1 MIIPAIFGIT
11 TVKRDCPERAN
22 LRIMRKETNLK
33 QNDMTKKLLMMAMLL
48 SAFAFAVPASGQD
61 DNVTVV
67 IDENFDSFTE
77 GSEDAPATTDIG
89 GYSGK
94 LKKLGWSSSCTKVYE
109 AGGKLKVAGSGI
121 LETDYLKKAVSTQVL
136 KITAR
141 VRAAADYGEAITFA
155 VGYSFS
161 KQVVFNDNK
170 WHEVTVYVGS
180 VSSRSRL
187 KITPLLEGFFIDE
200 IKAVTSP
207 TIVAV
212 PEPELPSQADG
223 VSFTAKW
230 NHDRTNTDY
239 LLDVYSKA
247 DNGSKEYVLK
257 DEVVKPLSQY
267 GDITKKVEG
276 LDASKTYYYTV
287 RGRNKN
293 GNVSDYSDEIEVIR
307 VLKSID
313 APKAIAATSVTATSF
328 RANWEAVAEA
338 KRYAVNLTK
347 TTTLQEATTVKVL
360 DDDFAK
366 VTKGS
371 LESVEF
377 GLLSEFDS
385 YTKTPGWHAVFFALA
400 SGYMVL
406 SPYGDPST
414 LTTPALDLTADNGAC
429 TVNFNMAEGAYGQ
442 YTSGSKVTVSLYD
455 TNPNAS
461 GFEGTPVESKTV
473 TTSKGFADYKVEFT
487 KGAATSYIMFSYENG
502 STTNKIFFDA
512 INVEQKMPAGAKV
525 TTAISVNETE
535 DTYYDFTIDSPE
547 DNTVYNY
554 TVNAIGQTVVDG
566 ELADL
571 YSNESNKIE
580 VSLSGSV
587 GIDNVDNQGDVV
599 VKTDNGTI
607 SVSLATAGRIAVYDL
622 TGRLIA
628 QTYGKAGANT
638 LSVAQRQ
645 VVVVRAANKS
655 FKLAL

>member
-1 MIIPAIFGIT
+1 
-11 TVKRDCPERAN
+11 
-22 LRIMRKETNLK
+22 
-33 QNDMTKKLLMMAMLL
+33 MLL

-61 DNVTVV
+61 DNVTVI
-67 IDENFDSFTE
+67 IDENFNTFTE
-77 GSEDAPATTDIG
+77 GSEDAPSTTDIG

-94 LKKLGWSSSCTKVYE
+94 LKKHGWGGSSSKVYE
-109 AGGKLKVAGSGI
+109 AGGKLKVGGSGT
-121 LETDYLKKAVSTQVL
+121 LETPKLNGAVSTQVI
-136 KITAR
+136 KITAHL
-141 VRAAADYGEAITFA
+141 RAAADYGEAITFS
-155 VGYSFS
+155 VGYSFN
-161 KQVVFNDNK
+161 KQVVLTDNQ
-170 WHEVTVYVGS
+170 WHDVTIYAGS
-180 VSSRSRL
+180 ASSYSTI
-187 KITPLLEGFFIDE
+187 KIKPLFEGFFIDE

-212 PEPELPSQADG
+212 PEPQLPSQADG

-230 NHDRTNTDY
+230 THDRTNTDY

-257 DEVVKPLSQY
+257 DEVVKPLTQY
-267 GDITKKVEG
+267 VSDVTKKVEG

-293 GNVSDYSDEIEVIR
+293 DIVSDYSNEIQVIR

-313 APKAIAATSVTATSF
+313 APKAIAATGVTATSF

-338 KRYAVNLTK
+338 KRYAVNLSK
-347 TTTLQEATTVKVL
+347 TTTLQAETTVKVL
-360 DDDFAK
+360 DENFDK
-366 VTKGS
+366 VNKGS

-377 GLLSEFDS
+377 GSISEFDT
-385 YTKTPGWHAVFFALA
+385 YTKAPGWHAVLFALA
-400 SGYMVL
+400 SGHMVL
-406 SPYGDPST
+406 SPYST
-414 LTTPALDLTADNGAC
+414 AASLTTPKLDLTADNGAC
-429 TVNFNMAEGAYGQ
+429 TVNFNMAEGAYGH

-455 TNPNAS
+455 TNPNVD
-461 GFEGTPVESKTV
+461 GFEGTPLESKTV
-473 TTSKGFADYKVEFT
+473 TTNKGFADYKVEFT
-487 KGAATSYIMFSYENG
+487 KGSATSYIMFSYENG
-502 STTNKIFFDA
+502 GTTNKIFFDA

-547 DNTVYNY
+547 DNTVYSY

-587 GIDNVDNQGDVV
+587 GIDNVDNLGDVV
-599 VKTDNGTI
+599 VKADNGTI

-638 LSVAQRQ
+638 LSVAHRQ

>member
-1 MIIPAIFGIT
+1 
-11 TVKRDCPERAN
+11 
-22 LRIMRKETNLK
+22 
-33 QNDMTKKLLMMAMLL
+33 MLL

-61 DNVTVV
+61 DNVTVI
-67 IDENFDSFTE
+67 IDENFNTFTE
-77 GSEDAPATTDIG
+77 GSEDAPSTTDIG

-94 LKKLGWSSSCTKVYE
+94 LKKHGWGGSSSKVYE
-109 AGGKLKVAGSGI
+109 AGGKLKVGGSGT
-121 LETDYLKKAVSTQVL
+121 LETPKLNGAVSTQVI

-141 VRAAADYGEAITFA
+141 LRAAADYGEAITFS
-155 VGYSFS
+155 VGYSFN
-161 KQVVFNDNK
+161 KQVVLTDNQ
-170 WHEVTVYVGS
+170 WHDVTIYAGS
-180 VSSRSRL
+180 ASSYSTI
-187 KITPLLEGFFIDE
+187 KIKPLFEGFFIDE

-212 PEPELPSQADG
+212 PEPQLPSQADG

-230 NHDRTNTDY
+230 THDRTNTDY

-257 DEVVKPLSQY
+257 DEVVKPLTQY
-267 GDITKKVEG
+267 VSDVTKKVEG

-293 GNVSDYSDEIEVIR
+293 DIVSDYSNEIQVIR

-313 APKAIAATSVTATSF
+313 APKAIAATGVTATSF

-338 KRYAVNLTK
+338 KRYAVNLSK
-347 TTTLQEATTVKVL
+347 TTTLQAETTVKVL
-360 DDDFAK
+360 DENFDK
-366 VTKGS
+366 VNKGS

-377 GLLSEFDS
+377 GSISEFDT
-385 YTKTPGWHAVFFALA
+385 YTKAPGWHAVLFALA
-400 SGYMVL
+400 SGHMVL
-406 SPYGDPST
+406 SPYST
-414 LTTPALDLTADNGAC
+414 AASLTTPKLDLTADNGAC
-429 TVNFNMAEGAYGQ
+429 TVNFNMAEGAYGH

-455 TNPNAS
+455 TNPNVD
-461 GFEGTPVESKTV
+461 GFEGTPLESKTV
-473 TTSKGFADYKVEFT
+473 TTNKGFADYKVEFT
-487 KGAATSYIMFSYENG
+487 KGSATSYIMFSYDNG
-502 STTNKIFFDA
+502 GTTNKIFFDA

-535 DTYYDFTIDSPE
+535 DTHYDFTIDSPE

-566 ELADL
+566 ELTDL
-571 YSNESNKIE
+571 YSAKSNKIE

-599 VKTDNGTI
+599 VKADNGTI

>member
-1 MIIPAIFGIT
+1 
-11 TVKRDCPERAN
+11 
-22 LRIMRKETNLK
+22 
-33 QNDMTKKLLMMAMLL
+33 MLL

-61 DNVTVV
+61 DNVTVI
-67 IDENFDSFTE
+67 IDENFNTFTE

-94 LKKLGWSSSCTKVYE
+94 LKKHGWGGSSSKVYE
-109 AGGKLKVAGSGI
+109 AGGKLKVGGSGT
-121 LETDYLKKAVSTQVL
+121 LETPKLNGAVSTQVI

-141 VRAAADYGEAITFA
+141 LRAAADYGEAITFS
-155 VGYSFS
+155 VGYSFN
-161 KQVVFNDNK
+161 KQVVLTDNQ
-170 WHEVTVYVGS
+170 WHDVTIYAGS
-180 VSSRSRL
+180 ASSYSTI
-187 KITPLLEGFFIDE
+187 KIKPLFEGFFIDE

-212 PEPELPSQADG
+212 PEPQLPSQADG

-230 NHDRTNTDY
+230 THDRTNTDY

-257 DEVVKPLSQY
+257 DEVVKPLTQY
-267 GDITKKVEG
+267 VSDVTKKVEG

-293 GNVSDYSDEIEVIR
+293 DIVSDYSNEIQVIR

-313 APKAIAATSVTATSF
+313 APKAIAATGVTATSF

-338 KRYAVNLTK
+338 KRYAVNLSK
-347 TTTLQEATTVKVL
+347 TTTLQAETTVKVL
-360 DDDFAK
+360 DENFDK
-366 VTKGS
+366 VNKGS

-377 GLLSEFDS
+377 GSISEFDT
-385 YTKTPGWHAVFFALA
+385 YTKAPGWHAVLFALA
-400 SGYMVL
+400 SGHMVL
-406 SPYGDPST
+406 SPYST
-414 LTTPALDLTADNGAC
+414 AASLTTPKLDLTADNGAC
-429 TVNFNMAEGAYGQ
+429 TVNFNMAEGAYGH

-455 TNPNAS
+455 TNPNVD
-461 GFEGTPVESKTV
+461 GFEGTPLESKTV
-473 TTSKGFADYKVEFT
+473 TTNKGFADYKVEFT
-487 KGAATSYIMFSYENG
+487 KGSATSYIMFSYDNG
-502 STTNKIFFDA
+502 GTTNKIFFDA

-535 DTYYDFTIDSPE
+535 DTHYDFTIDSPE
-547 DNTVYNY
+547 DNTVYSY

-599 VKTDNGTI
+599 VKADNGTI

>member
-1 MIIPAIFGIT
+1 
-11 TVKRDCPERAN
+11 
-22 LRIMRKETNLK
+22 
-33 QNDMTKKLLMMAMLL
+33 MLL

-170 WHEVTVYVGS
+170 WHDVTIYAGS
-180 VSSRSRL
+180 VSSYSKL

-230 NHDRTNTDY
+230 AHDRTNTDY

-247 DNGSKEYVLK
+247 GNGSKEYVLK

-267 GDITKKVEG
+267 ADITKKVEG

-313 APKAIAATSVTATSF
+313 APKAIAATGVTATTF

-347 TTTLQEATTVKVL
+347 TTTLQAATTVKVL

-377 GLLSEFDS
+377 GLLSDFDS

-400 SGYMVL
+400 SGHMVL
-406 SPYGDPST
+406 SPYGKTST
-414 LTTPALDLTADNGAC
+414 LTTPKLDLTADNGAC
-429 TVNFNMAEGAYGQ
+429 TVNFNMAEGAYGH

-455 TNPNAS
+455 TNPNVS
-461 GFEGTPVESKTV
+461 GFEDTPVESKTV
-473 TTSKGFADYKVEFT
+473 TTNKGFADYKVEFT
-487 KGAATSYIMFSYENG
+487 KGAATSYIMFSYDNG
-502 STTNKIFFDA
+502 GTTNKIFFDA

-547 DNTVYNY
+547 NNTVYSY

-599 VKTDNGTI
+599 VKADNGTI

-638 LSVAQRQ
+638 LSVAQHQ

>member
-1 MIIPAIFGIT
+1 
-11 TVKRDCPERAN
+11 
-22 LRIMRKETNLK
+22 
-33 QNDMTKKLLMMAMLL
+33 MLL

-61 DNVTVV
+61 DNVTVI
-67 IDENFDSFTE
+67 IDENFNTFTE

-94 LKKLGWSSSCTKVYE
+94 LKKHGWGGSSSKVYE
-109 AGGKLKVAGSGI
+109 AGGKLKVGGSGT
-121 LETDYLKKAVSTQVL
+121 LETPKLNGAVSTQVI

-141 VRAAADYGEAITFA
+141 VRAAADYGEAITFS
-155 VGYSFS
+155 VGYSFN
-161 KQVVFNDNK
+161 KQVVLTDNQ
-170 WHEVTVYVGS
+170 WHDVTIYAGS
-180 VSSRSRL
+180 ASSYSTI
-187 KITPLLEGFFIDE
+187 KIKPLFEGFFIDE

-212 PEPELPSQADG
+212 PEPQLPSQADG

-230 NHDRTNTDY
+230 THDRTNTDY

-257 DEVVKPLSQY
+257 DEVVKPLTQY
-267 GDITKKVEG
+267 VSDVTKKVEG

-293 GNVSDYSDEIEVIR
+293 DIVSDYSNEIQVIR

-313 APKAIAATSVTATSF
+313 APKAIAATGVTATSF

-338 KRYAVNLTK
+338 KRYAVNLSK
-347 TTTLQEATTVKVL
+347 TTTLQAETTVKVL
-360 DDDFAK
+360 DENFDK
-366 VTKGS
+366 VNKGS

-377 GLLSEFDS
+377 GSISEFDT
-385 YTKTPGWHAVFFALA
+385 YTKAPGWHAVLFALA
-400 SGYMVL
+400 SGHMVL
-406 SPYGDPST
+406 SPYST
-414 LTTPALDLTADNGAC
+414 AASLTTPKLDLTADNGAC
-429 TVNFNMAEGAYGQ
+429 TVNFNMAEGAYGH

-455 TNPNAS
+455 TNPNVD
-461 GFEGTPVESKTV
+461 GFEGTPLESKTV
-473 TTSKGFADYKVEFT
+473 TTNKGFADYKVEFT
-487 KGAATSYIMFSYENG
+487 KGSATSYIMFSYDNG
-502 STTNKIFFDA
+502 GTTNKIFFDA

-535 DTYYDFTIDSPE
+535 DTHYDFTIDSPE

-566 ELADL
+566 ELTDL
-571 YSNESNKIE
+571 YSAKSNKIE
-580 VSLSGSV
+580 VSLGGSV

-599 VKTDNGTI
+599 VKADNGTI

>member
-1 MIIPAIFGIT
+1 
-11 TVKRDCPERAN
+11 
-22 LRIMRKETNLK
+22 
-33 QNDMTKKLLMMAMLL
+33 MLL

-61 DNVTVV
+61 DNVTVI
-67 IDENFDSFTE
+67 IDENFNTFTE

-94 LKKLGWSSSCTKVYE
+94 LKKHGWGGSSSKVYE
-109 AGGKLKVAGSGI
+109 AGGKLKVGGSGT
-121 LETDYLKKAVSTQVL
+121 LETPKLNGAVSTQVI

-141 VRAAADYGEAITFA
+141 LRAAADYGEAITFS
-155 VGYSFS
+155 VGYSFN
-161 KQVVFNDNK
+161 KQVVLTDNQ
-170 WHEVTVYVGS
+170 WHDVTIYAGS
-180 VSSRSRL
+180 ASSYSTI
-187 KITPLLEGFFIDE
+187 KIKPLFEGFFIDE

-212 PEPELPSQADG
+212 PEPQLPSQADG

-230 NHDRTNTDY
+230 THDRTNTDY

-257 DEVVKPLSQY
+257 DEVVKPLTQY
-267 GDITKKVEG
+267 VSDVTKKVEG

-293 GNVSDYSDEIEVIR
+293 DIVSDYSNEIQVIR

-313 APKAIAATSVTATSF
+313 APKAIAATGVTATSF

-338 KRYAVNLTK
+338 KRYAVNLSK
-347 TTTLQEATTVKVL
+347 TTTLQAETTVKVL
-360 DDDFAK
+360 DENFDK
-366 VTKGS
+366 VNKGS

-377 GLLSEFDS
+377 GSISEFDT
-385 YTKTPGWHAVFFALA
+385 YTKAPGWHAVLFALA
-400 SGYMVL
+400 SGHMVL
-406 SPYGDPST
+406 SPYST
-414 LTTPALDLTADNGAC
+414 AASLTTPKLDLTADNGAC
-429 TVNFNMAEGAYGQ
+429 TVNFNMAEGAYGH

-455 TNPNAS
+455 TNPNVD
-461 GFEGTPVESKTV
+461 GFEGTPLESKTV
-473 TTSKGFADYKVEFT
+473 TTNKGFADYKVEFT
-487 KGAATSYIMFSYENG
+487 KGSATSYIMFSYDNG
-502 STTNKIFFDA
+502 GTTNKIFFDA

-535 DTYYDFTIDSPE
+535 DTHYDFTIDSPE
-547 DNTVYNY
+547 DNTVYSY

-599 VKTDNGTI
+599 VKADNGTI

-628 QTYGKAGANT
+628 QTYGRAGANT

>member
-1 MIIPAIFGIT
+1 
-11 TVKRDCPERAN
+11 
-22 LRIMRKETNLK
+22 
-33 QNDMTKKLLMMAMLL
+33 MLL
-48 SAFAFAVPASGQD
+48 SAFAIAVPASGQD

-109 AGGKLKVAGSGI
+109 AGGKLKVASSGI

-170 WHEVTVYVGS
+170 WHDVTIYAGS
-180 VSSRSRL
+180 VSSYSKL

-212 PEPELPSQADG
+212 PAPELPSQADG

-230 NHDRTNTDY
+230 AHDRTNADY

-257 DEVVKPLSQY
+257 DEVVKVVSAY
-267 GDITKKVEG
+267 ASTVEKKVEG

-313 APKAIAATSVTATSF
+313 APKAIAATGVTATSF

-347 TTTLQEATTVKVL
+347 TTTLQAATTVKVL

-366 VTKGS
+366 VTMGS
-371 LESVEF
+371 LEKVEF
-377 GLLSEFDS
+377 GLLSNFDS
-385 YTKTPGWHAVFFALA
+385 YTKTPGWSAVDFALA

-406 SPYGDPST
+406 SPYSKT
-414 LTTPALDLTADNGAC
+414 SSLTTPKLDLTADNGAC

-455 TNPNAS
+455 TNPNVD
-461 GFEGTPVESKTV
+461 GFEGTPLESKTV
-473 TTSKGFADYKVEFT
+473 TTNKGFADYKVEFT

-547 DNTVYNY
+547 DNTVYSY

-599 VKTDNGTI
+599 VKADNGTI

-638 LSVAQRQ
+638 LSVAYRQ

>member
-1 MIIPAIFGIT
+1 
-11 TVKRDCPERAN
+11 
-22 LRIMRKETNLK
+22 
-33 QNDMTKKLLMMAMLL
+33 MLL

-61 DNVTVV
+61 DNVTVI
-67 IDENFDSFTE
+67 IDENFNTFTE
-77 GSEDAPATTDIG
+77 GSEDAPSTTDIG

-94 LKKLGWSSSCTKVYE
+94 LKKHGWGGSSSKVYE
-109 AGGKLKVAGSGI
+109 AGGKLKVGGSGT
-121 LETDYLKKAVSTQVL
+121 LETPKLNGAVSTQVI

-141 VRAAADYGEAITFA
+141 LRAAADYGEAITFS
-155 VGYSFS
+155 VGYSFN
-161 KQVVFNDNK
+161 KQVVLTDNQ
-170 WHEVTVYVGS
+170 WHDVTIYAGS
-180 VSSRSRL
+180 ASSYSTI
-187 KITPLLEGFFIDE
+187 KIKPLFEGFFIDE

-212 PEPELPSQADG
+212 PEPQLPSQADG

-230 NHDRTNTDY
+230 THDRTNTDY

-257 DEVVKPLSQY
+257 DEVVKPLTQY
-267 GDITKKVEG
+267 VSDVTKKVEG

-293 GNVSDYSDEIEVIR
+293 DIVSDYSNEIQVIR

-313 APKAIAATSVTATSF
+313 APKAIAATGVTATSF

-338 KRYAVNLTK
+338 KRYAVNLSK
-347 TTTLQEATTVKVL
+347 TTTLQAETTVKVL
-360 DDDFAK
+360 DENFDK
-366 VTKGS
+366 VNKGS

-377 GLLSEFDS
+377 GSINEFDT
-385 YTKTPGWHAVFFALA
+385 YTKAPGWHAVLFALA
-400 SGYMVL
+400 SGHMVL
-406 SPYGDPST
+406 SPYST
-414 LTTPALDLTADNGAC
+414 AASLTTPKLDLTADNGAC
-429 TVNFNMAEGAYGQ
+429 TVNFNMAEGAYGH

-455 TNPNAS
+455 TNPNVD
-461 GFEGTPVESKTV
+461 GFEGTPLESKTV
-473 TTSKGFADYKVEFT
+473 TTNKGFADYKVEFT

-502 STTNKIFFDA
+502 GTTNKIFFDA

-547 DNTVYNY
+547 DNTVYSY

-580 VSLSGSV
+580 VSLGGSV
-587 GIDNVDNQGDVV
+587 GIDNVDNLGDVV
-599 VKTDNGTI
+599 VKADNGTI

>member
-1 MIIPAIFGIT
+1 
-11 TVKRDCPERAN
+11 
-22 LRIMRKETNLK
+22 
-33 QNDMTKKLLMMAMLL
+33 MLL

-61 DNVTVV
+61 DNVTVI
-67 IDENFDSFTE
+67 IDENFNTFTE
-77 GSEDAPATTDIG
+77 GSEDAPSTTDIG

-94 LKKLGWSSSCTKVYE
+94 LKKHGWGGSSSKVYE
-109 AGGKLKVAGSGI
+109 AGGKLKVGGSGT
-121 LETDYLKKAVSTQVL
+121 LETPKLNGAVSTQVI

-141 VRAAADYGEAITFA
+141 LRAAADYGEAITFS
-155 VGYSFS
+155 VGYSFN
-161 KQVVFNDNK
+161 KQVVLTDNQ
-170 WHEVTVYVGS
+170 WHDVTIYAGS
-180 VSSRSRL
+180 ASSYSTI
-187 KITPLLEGFFIDE
+187 KIKPLFEGFFIDE

-212 PEPELPSQADG
+212 PEPQLPSQADG

-230 NHDRTNTDY
+230 THDRTNTDY

-257 DEVVKPLSQY
+257 DEVVKPLTQY
-267 GDITKKVEG
+267 VSDVTKKVEG

-293 GNVSDYSDEIEVIR
+293 DIVSDYSNEIQVIR

-313 APKAIAATSVTATSF
+313 APKAIAATGVTATSF

-338 KRYAVNLTK
+338 KRYAVNLSK
-347 TTTLQEATTVKVL
+347 TTTLQAETTVKVL
-360 DDDFAK
+360 DENFDK
-366 VTKGS
+366 VNKGS

-377 GLLSEFDS
+377 GSISEFDT
-385 YTKTPGWHAVFFALA
+385 YTKAPGWHAVLFALA
-400 SGYMVL
+400 SGHMVL
-406 SPYGDPST
+406 SPYST
-414 LTTPALDLTADNGAC
+414 AASLTTPKLDLTADNGAC
-429 TVNFNMAEGAYGQ
+429 TVNFNMAEGTYGH

-455 TNPNAS
+455 TNPNVD
-461 GFEGTPVESKTV
+461 GFEGTPLESKTV
-473 TTSKGFADYKVEFT
+473 TTNKGFADYKVEFT

-502 STTNKIFFDA
+502 GTTNKIFFDA

-547 DNTVYNY
+547 DNTVYSY

-571 YSNESNKIE
+571 YSAESNKIE

-599 VKTDNGTI
+599 VKADNGTI

>member
-1 MIIPAIFGIT
+1 
-11 TVKRDCPERAN
+11 
-22 LRIMRKETNLK
+22 
-33 QNDMTKKLLMMAMLL
+33 MLL

-94 LKKLGWSSSCTKVYE
+94 LKKHGWGGSSSKVYE
-109 AGGKLKVAGSGI
+109 AGGKLKVGGSGT
-121 LETDYLKKAVSTQVL
+121 LETPKLNGAVSTQVI

-141 VRAAADYGEAITFA
+141 LRAAADYGEAITFS
-155 VGYSFS
+155 VGYSFN
-161 KQVVFNDNK
+161 KQVVLTDNQ
-170 WHEVTVYVGS
+170 WHDVTIYAGS
-180 VSSRSRL
+180 ASSYSTI
-187 KITPLLEGFFIDE
+187 KIKPLFEGFFIDE

-212 PEPELPSQADG
+212 PEPQLPSQADG

-230 NHDRTNTDY
+230 THDRTNTDY

-257 DEVVKPLSQY
+257 DEVVKPLTQY
-267 GDITKKVEG
+267 VSDVTKKVEG

-293 GNVSDYSDEIEVIR
+293 DIVSDYSNEIQVIR

-313 APKAIAATSVTATSF
+313 APKAIAATGVTATSF

-338 KRYAVNLTK
+338 KRYAVNLSK
-347 TTTLQEATTVKVL
+347 TTTLQAETTVKVL
-360 DDDFAK
+360 DENFDK
-366 VTKGS
+366 VNKGS

-377 GLLSEFDS
+377 GSISEFDT
-385 YTKTPGWHAVFFALA
+385 YTKAPGWHAVLFALA
-400 SGYMVL
+400 SGHMVL
-406 SPYGDPST
+406 SPYST
-414 LTTPALDLTADNGAC
+414 AASLTTPKLDLTADNGAC
-429 TVNFNMAEGAYGQ
+429 TVNFNMAEGAYGH

-455 TNPNAS
+455 TNPNVD
-461 GFEGTPVESKTV
+461 GFEGTPLESKTV
-473 TTSKGFADYKVEFT
+473 TTNKGFADYKVEFT
-487 KGAATSYIMFSYENG
+487 KGSATSYIMFSYDNG
-502 STTNKIFFDA
+502 GTTNKIFFDA

-535 DTYYDFTIDSPE
+535 DTHYDFTIDSPE
-547 DNTVYNY
+547 DNTVYSY

-599 VKTDNGTI
+599 VKADNGTI

-628 QTYGKAGANT
+628 QTYGRAGANT

>member
-1 MIIPAIFGIT
+1 
-11 TVKRDCPERAN
+11 
-22 LRIMRKETNLK
+22 
-33 QNDMTKKLLMMAMLL
+33 MLL
-48 SAFAFAVPASGQD
+48 SAFAFAVPASSQD

-94 LKKLGWSSSCTKVYE
+94 LKKHGWGGSSSKVYE
-109 AGGKLKVAGSGI
+109 AGGKLKVGGSGT
-121 LETDYLKKAVSTQVL
+121 LETPKLNGAVSTQVI

-141 VRAAADYGEAITFA
+141 VRAAADYGEAITFS
-155 VGYSFS
+155 VGYSFN
-161 KQVVFNDNK
+161 KQVVLTDNQ
-170 WHEVTVYVGS
+170 WHDVTIYAGS
-180 VSSRSRL
+180 ASSYSTI
-187 KITPLLEGFFIDE
+187 KIKPLFEGFFIDE
-200 IKAVTSP
+200 IKVITSP
-207 TIVAV
+207 SIVAV
-212 PEPELPSQADG
+212 PEPQLPSQADG

-230 NHDRTNTDY
+230 AHDRTNTDY

-267 GDITKKVEG
+267 ADITKKVEG

-307 VLKSID
+307 VIKSID
-313 APKAIAATSVTATSF
+313 APKAIAATGVTATTF

-347 TTTLQEATTVKVL
+347 TTTLQAATTVKVL

-371 LESVEF
+371 LEKVEF

-385 YTKTPGWHAVFFALA
+385 YTKVPGWSAVDFALA

-406 SPYGDPST
+406 SPYSKT
-414 LTTPALDLTADNGAC
+414 SSLTTPKLDLTADNGAC

-455 TNPNAS
+455 TDPNVD
-461 GFEGTPVESKTV
+461 GFEGTPLESKTV
-473 TTSKGFADYKVEFT
+473 TTNKGFADYKVEFT

-554 TVNAIGQTVVDG
+554 TVNAIGLTVVDG

-587 GIDNVDNQGDVV
+587 GIGNVDNQGDVV
-599 VKTDNGTI
+599 VKADNGTI

>member
-1 MIIPAIFGIT
+1 
-11 TVKRDCPERAN
+11 
-22 LRIMRKETNLK
+22 
-33 QNDMTKKLLMMAMLL
+33 MLL

-61 DNVTVV
+61 DNVTVI
-67 IDENFDSFTE
+67 IDENFNTFTE
-77 GSEDAPATTDIG
+77 GSEDAPSTTDIG

-94 LKKLGWSSSCTKVYE
+94 LKKHGWGGSSSKVYE
-109 AGGKLKVAGSGI
+109 AGGKLKVGGSGT
-121 LETDYLKKAVSTQVL
+121 LETPKLNGAVSTQVI

-141 VRAAADYGEAITFA
+141 LRAAADYGEAITFS
-155 VGYSFS
+155 VGYSFN
-161 KQVVFNDNK
+161 KQVVLTDNQ
-170 WHEVTVYVGS
+170 WHDVTIYAGS
-180 VSSRSRL
+180 ASSYSTI
-187 KITPLLEGFFIDE
+187 KIKPLFEGFFIDE

-212 PEPELPSQADG
+212 PEPQLPSQADG

-230 NHDRTNTDY
+230 THDRTNTDY

-257 DEVVKPLSQY
+257 DEVVKPLTQY
-267 GDITKKVEG
+267 VSDVTKKVEG

-293 GNVSDYSDEIEVIR
+293 DIVSDYSNEIQVIR

-313 APKAIAATSVTATSF
+313 APKAIAATGVTATSF

-338 KRYAVNLTK
+338 KRYAVNLSK
-347 TTTLQEATTVKVL
+347 TTTLQAETTVKVL
-360 DDDFAK
+360 DENFDK
-366 VTKGS
+366 VNKGS

-377 GLLSEFDS
+377 GSISEFDT
-385 YTKTPGWHAVFFALA
+385 YTKAPGWHAVLFALA
-400 SGYMVL
+400 SGHMVL
-406 SPYGDPST
+406 SPYST
-414 LTTPALDLTADNGAC
+414 AASLTTPKLDLTADNGAC
-429 TVNFNMAEGAYGQ
+429 TVNFNMAEGAYGH

-455 TNPNAS
+455 TNPNVD
-461 GFEGTPVESKTV
+461 GFEGTPLESKTV
-473 TTSKGFADYKVEFT
+473 TTNKGFADYKVEFT
-487 KGAATSYIMFSYENG
+487 KGSATSYIMFSYDNG
-502 STTNKIFFDA
+502 GTTNKIFFDA

-535 DTYYDFTIDSPE
+535 DTHYDFTIDSPE
-547 DNTVYNY
+547 DNTVYSY

-599 VKTDNGTI
+599 VKADNGTI

-628 QTYGKAGANT
+628 QTYGRAGANT

>member
-1 MIIPAIFGIT
+1 
-11 TVKRDCPERAN
+11 
-22 LRIMRKETNLK
+22 
-33 QNDMTKKLLMMAMLL
+33 MLL

-61 DNVTVV
+61 DNVTVI
-67 IDENFDSFTE
+67 IDENFNTFTE

-94 LKKLGWSSSCTKVYE
+94 LKKHGWGGSSSKVYE
-109 AGGKLKVAGSGI
+109 AGGKLKVGGSGT
-121 LETDYLKKAVSTQVL
+121 LETPKLNGAVSTQVI

-141 VRAAADYGEAITFA
+141 VRAAADYGEAITFS
-155 VGYSFS
+155 VGYSFN
-161 KQVVFNDNK
+161 KQVVLTDNQ
-170 WHEVTVYVGS
+170 WHDVTIYAGS
-180 VSSRSRL
+180 ASSYSTI
-187 KITPLLEGFFIDE
+187 KIKPLFEGFFIDE
-200 IKAVTSP
+200 IKVITSP
-207 TIVAV
+207 SIVAV
-212 PEPELPSQADG
+212 PEPQLPSQADG

-230 NHDRTNTDY
+230 THDRTNTDY

-257 DEVVKPLSQY
+257 DEVVKPLTQY
-267 GDITKKVEG
+267 VSDVTKKVEG

-293 GNVSDYSDEIEVIR
+293 DIVSDYSNEIQVIR

-313 APKAIAATSVTATSF
+313 APKAIAATGVTATSF

-338 KRYAVNLTK
+338 KRYAVNLSK
-347 TTTLQEATTVKVL
+347 TTTLQAETTVKVL
-360 DDDFAK
+360 DENFDK
-366 VTKGS
+366 VNKGS

-377 GLLSEFDS
+377 GSISEFDT
-385 YTKTPGWHAVFFALA
+385 YTKAPGWNAVLFALA
-400 SGYMVL
+400 SGHMVL
-406 SPYGDPST
+406 SPYST
-414 LTTPALDLTADNGAC
+414 AASLTTPKLDLTADNGAC
-429 TVNFNMAEGAYGQ
+429 TVNFNMAEGAYGH

-455 TNPNAS
+455 TNPNVD
-461 GFEGTPVESKTV
+461 GFEGTPLESKTV
-473 TTSKGFADYKVEFT
+473 TTNKGFADYKVEFT
-487 KGAATSYIMFSYENG
+487 KGSATSYIMFSYENG
-502 STTNKIFFDA
+502 GTTNKIFFDA

-547 DNTVYNY
+547 DNTVYSY

-580 VSLSGSV
+580 VSLGGSV

-599 VKTDNGTI
+599 VKADNGTI

-645 VVVVRAANKS
+645 VVVVRAANKP

>member
-1 MIIPAIFGIT
+1 
-11 TVKRDCPERAN
+11 
-22 LRIMRKETNLK
+22 
-33 QNDMTKKLLMMAMLL
+33 MLL

-61 DNVTVV
+61 DNVTVI
-67 IDENFDSFTE
+67 IDENFNTFTE
-77 GSEDAPATTDIG
+77 GSEDAPSTTDIG

-94 LKKLGWSSSCTKVYE
+94 LKKHGWGGSSSKVYE
-109 AGGKLKVAGSGI
+109 AGGKLKVGGSGT
-121 LETDYLKKAVSTQVL
+121 LETPKLNGAVSTQVI

-141 VRAAADYGEAITFA
+141 LRAAADYGEAITFS
-155 VGYSFS
+155 VGYSFN
-161 KQVVFNDNK
+161 KQVVLTDNQ
-170 WHEVTVYVGS
+170 WHDVTIYAGS
-180 VSSRSRL
+180 ASSYSTI
-187 KITPLLEGFFIDE
+187 KIKPLFEGFFIDE

-212 PEPELPSQADG
+212 PEPQLPSQADG

-230 NHDRTNTDY
+230 THDRTNTDY

-257 DEVVKPLSQY
+257 DEVVKPLTQY
-267 GDITKKVEG
+267 VSDVTKKVEG

-293 GNVSDYSDEIEVIR
+293 DIVSDYSNEIQVIR

-313 APKAIAATSVTATSF
+313 APKAIAATGVTATSF

-338 KRYAVNLTK
+338 KRYAVNLSK
-347 TTTLQEATTVKVL
+347 TTTLQAETTVKVL
-360 DDDFAK
+360 DENFDK
-366 VTKGS
+366 VNKGS

-377 GLLSEFDS
+377 GSISEFDT
-385 YTKTPGWHAVFFALA
+385 YTKAPGWHAVLFALA
-400 SGYMVL
+400 SGHMVL
-406 SPYGDPST
+406 SPYST
-414 LTTPALDLTADNGAC
+414 AASLTTPKLDLTADNGAC
-429 TVNFNMAEGAYGQ
+429 TVNFNMAEGAYGH

-455 TNPNAS
+455 TNPNVD
-461 GFEGTPVESKTV
+461 GFEGTPLESKTV
-473 TTSKGFADYKVEFT
+473 TTNKGFADYKVEFT
-487 KGAATSYIMFSYENG
+487 KGSATSYIMFSYDNG
-502 STTNKIFFDA
+502 GTTNKIFFDA

-535 DTYYDFTIDSPE
+535 DTHYDFTIDSPE

-566 ELADL
+566 ELTDL
-571 YSNESNKIE
+571 YSAKSNKIE
-580 VSLSGSV
+580 VSLGGSV

-599 VKTDNGTI
+599 VKADNGTI

>member
-1 MIIPAIFGIT
+1 
-11 TVKRDCPERAN
+11 
-22 LRIMRKETNLK
+22 
-33 QNDMTKKLLMMAMLL
+33 MLL

-61 DNVTVV
+61 DNVTVI
-67 IDENFDSFTE
+67 IDENFNTFTE
-77 GSEDAPATTDIG
+77 GSEDAPSTTDIG

-94 LKKLGWSSSCTKVYE
+94 LKKHGWGGSSSKVYE
-109 AGGKLKVAGSGI
+109 AGGKLKVGGSGT
-121 LETDYLKKAVSTQVL
+121 LETPKLNGAVSTQVI

-141 VRAAADYGEAITFA
+141 LRAAADYGEAITFS
-155 VGYSFS
+155 VGYSFN
-161 KQVVFNDNK
+161 KQVVLTDNQ
-170 WHEVTVYVGS
+170 WHDVTIYAGS
-180 VSSRSRL
+180 ASSYSTI
-187 KITPLLEGFFIDE
+187 KIKPLFEGFFIDE

-212 PEPELPSQADG
+212 PEPQLPSQADG

-230 NHDRTNTDY
+230 THDRTNTDY

-257 DEVVKPLSQY
+257 DEVVKPLTQY
-267 GDITKKVEG
+267 VSDVTKKVEG

-293 GNVSDYSDEIEVIR
+293 DIVSDYSNEIQVIR

-313 APKAIAATSVTATSF
+313 APKAIAATGVTATSF

-338 KRYAVNLTK
+338 KRYAVNLSK
-347 TTTLQEATTVKVL
+347 TTTLQAETTVKVL
-360 DDDFAK
+360 DENFDK
-366 VTKGS
+366 VNKGS

-377 GLLSEFDS
+377 GSISEFDT
-385 YTKTPGWHAVFFALA
+385 YTKAPGWHAVLFALA
-400 SGYMVL
+400 SGHMVL
-406 SPYGDPST
+406 SPYST
-414 LTTPALDLTADNGAC
+414 AASLTTPKLDLTADNGAC
-429 TVNFNMAEGAYGQ
+429 TVNFNMAEGAYGH

-455 TNPNAS
+455 TNPNVD
-461 GFEGTPVESKTV
+461 GFEGTPLESKTV
-473 TTSKGFADYKVEFT
+473 TTNKGFADYKVEFT
-487 KGAATSYIMFSYENG
+487 KGSATSYIMFSYENG
-502 STTNKIFFDA
+502 GTTNKIFFDA

-547 DNTVYNY
+547 DNTVYSY

-587 GIDNVDNQGDVV
+587 GIDNVDNLGDVV
-599 VKTDNGTI
+599 VKADNGTI

-638 LSVAQRQ
+638 LSVAHRQ

>member
-1 MIIPAIFGIT
+1 
-11 TVKRDCPERAN
+11 
-22 LRIMRKETNLK
+22 
-33 QNDMTKKLLMMAMLL
+33 MLL

-61 DNVTVV
+61 DNVTVI
-67 IDENFDSFTE
+67 IDENFNTFTE

-94 LKKLGWSSSCTKVYE
+94 LKKHGWGGSSSKVYE
-109 AGGKLKVAGSGI
+109 AGGKLKVGGSGT
-121 LETDYLKKAVSTQVL
+121 LETPKLNGAVSTQVI

-141 VRAAADYGEAITFA
+141 LRAAADYGEAITFS
-155 VGYSFS
+155 VGYSFN
-161 KQVVFNDNK
+161 KQVVLTDNQ
-170 WHEVTVYVGS
+170 WHDVTIYAGS
-180 VSSRSRL
+180 ASSYSTI
-187 KITPLLEGFFIDE
+187 KIKPLFEGFFIDE

-212 PEPELPSQADG
+212 PEPQLPSQADG

-230 NHDRTNTDY
+230 THDRTNTDY

-257 DEVVKPLSQY
+257 DEVVKPLTQY
-267 GDITKKVEG
+267 VSDVTKKVEG

-293 GNVSDYSDEIEVIR
+293 DIVSDYSNEIQVIR

-313 APKAIAATSVTATSF
+313 APKAIAATGVTATSF

-338 KRYAVNLTK
+338 KRYAVNLSK
-347 TTTLQEATTVKVL
+347 TTTLQAETTVKVL
-360 DDDFAK
+360 DENFDK
-366 VTKGS
+366 VNKGS

-377 GLLSEFDS
+377 GSISEFDT
-385 YTKTPGWHAVFFALA
+385 YTKAPGWHAVLFALA
-400 SGYMVL
+400 SGHMVL
-406 SPYGDPST
+406 SPYST
-414 LTTPALDLTADNGAC
+414 AASLTTPKLDLTADNGAC
-429 TVNFNMAEGAYGQ
+429 TVNFNMAEGAYGH

-455 TNPNAS
+455 TNPNVD
-461 GFEGTPVESKTV
+461 GFEGTPLESKTV
-473 TTSKGFADYKVEFT
+473 TTNKGFADYKVEFT

-502 STTNKIFFDA
+502 GTTNKIFFDA

-547 DNTVYNY
+547 DNTVYSY

-587 GIDNVDNQGDVV
+587 GIDNVDNLGDVV
-599 VKTDNGTI
+599 VKADNGTI

>member
-1 MIIPAIFGIT
+1 
-11 TVKRDCPERAN
+11 
-22 LRIMRKETNLK
+22 
-33 QNDMTKKLLMMAMLL
+33 MLL

-61 DNVTVV
+61 DNVTVI
-67 IDENFDSFTE
+67 IDENFNTFTE

-94 LKKLGWSSSCTKVYE
+94 LKKHGWGGSSSKVYE
-109 AGGKLKVAGSGI
+109 AGGKLKVGGSGT
-121 LETDYLKKAVSTQVL
+121 LETPKLNGAVSTQVI

-141 VRAAADYGEAITFA
+141 VRAAADYGEAITFS
-155 VGYSFS
+155 VGYSFN
-161 KQVVFNDNK
+161 KQVVLTDNQ
-170 WHEVTVYVGS
+170 WHDVTIYAGS
-180 VSSRSRL
+180 ASSYSTI
-187 KITPLLEGFFIDE
+187 KIKPLFEGFFIDE
-200 IKAVTSP
+200 IKVITSP
-207 TIVAV
+207 SIVAV
-212 PEPELPSQADG
+212 PEPQLPSQADG

-230 NHDRTNTDY
+230 THDRTNTDY

-257 DEVVKPLSQY
+257 DEVVKPLTQY
-267 GDITKKVEG
+267 VSDVTKKVEG

-313 APKAIAATSVTATSF
+313 APKAIAATGVTANSF
-328 RANWEAVAEA
+328 RANWETVAEA

-347 TTTLQEATTVKVL
+347 TTTLQAATTVKVL
-360 DDDFAK
+360 DENFDK
-366 VTKGS
+366 VNKGS

-377 GLLSEFDS
+377 GSISEFDT
-385 YTKTPGWHAVFFALA
+385 YTKAPGWNAVLFALA
-400 SGYMVL
+400 SGHMVL
-406 SPYGDPST
+406 SPYST
-414 LTTPALDLTADNGAC
+414 AASLTTPKLDLTADNGAC
-429 TVNFNMAEGAYGQ
+429 TVNFNMAEGAYGK

-455 TNPNAS
+455 TNPNVD

-473 TTSKGFADYKVEFT
+473 TTNKGFADYKVEFT

-502 STTNKIFFDA
+502 GTTNKIFFDA

-547 DNTVYNY
+547 DNTVYSY

-587 GIDNVDNQGDVV
+587 GIDNVDNQGDIV
-599 VKTDNGTI
+599 VKADNGTI

>member
-1 MIIPAIFGIT
+1 
-11 TVKRDCPERAN
+11 
-22 LRIMRKETNLK
+22 
-33 QNDMTKKLLMMAMLL
+33 MLL

-94 LKKLGWSSSCTKVYE
+94 LYKLGWSGSSSKVYE
-109 AGGKLKVAGSGI
+109 AGGKLKVAGSGA
-121 LETDYLKKAVSTQVL
+121 LETGNLKKAVSTQVL

-155 VGYSFS
+155 VGYSF
-161 KQVVFNDNK
+161 KNQVVFNDNK
-170 WHEVTVYVGS
+170 WHDVTLYVGS
-180 VSSRSRL
+180 VSSSSRL

-212 PEPELPSQADG
+212 PVPELPSQADG

-230 NHDRTNTDY
+230 AHDRTNKDY

-257 DEVVKPLSQY
+257 DEVVKVVSAY
-267 GDITKKVEG
+267 ASTVEKKVEG

-313 APKAIAATSVTATSF
+313 APKAIAATGVTATSF

-347 TTTLQEATTVKVL
+347 TKTLQAATTVKVL

-366 VTKGS
+366 VTMGS
-371 LESVEF
+371 LEKVEF
-377 GLLSEFDS
+377 GLLSDFDS
-385 YTKTPGWHAVFFALA
+385 YTKTPGWSAVDFALA

-406 SPYGDPST
+406 SPYSKT
-414 LTTPALDLTADNGAC
+414 SSLTTPKLDLTADNGAC

-455 TNPNAS
+455 TDPNVD
-461 GFEGTPVESKTV
+461 GFEGTPLESKTV
-473 TTSKGFADYKVEFT
+473 
-487 KGAATSYIMFSYENG
+487 
-502 STTNKIFFDA
+502 TTNKIFFDA

-547 DNTVYNY
+547 DNTVYSY
-554 TVNAIGQTVVDG
+554 TVNAIGLTVVDG

-599 VKTDNGTI
+599 VKADNGTI